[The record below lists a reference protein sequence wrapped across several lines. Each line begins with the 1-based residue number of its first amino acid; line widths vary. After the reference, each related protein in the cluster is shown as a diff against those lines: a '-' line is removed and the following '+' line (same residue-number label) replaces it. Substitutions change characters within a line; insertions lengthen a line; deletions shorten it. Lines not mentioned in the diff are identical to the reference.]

1 MYCAVL
7 KIVYLIILLL
17 CVYNL
22 RLLPC
27 DIYIS
32 IFNIMRLTNVF
43 FLRFPGKAMQKQK
56 SKNKLKPRE
65 LNRKGAEKEGT
76 DMDAFVN
83 TVSAAKTAEIKQ
95 DNKEQHAPAPKDSN
109 KEPGREISKDIKEK
123 DNYESKK
130 EKEILPV
137 HPKTEKHASTEV
149 SKDSTPVQQASHVVD
164 KPPASKESSIKSED
178 SAFNAVVA
186 SPNDVVDHAAII
198 EEMHLE
204 ALVAQKNEE
213 NFKVSALHASND
225 EKATTTVTSA
235 ITEKK
240 QEVEVSSGSGN
251 APAEVAA
258 PSVNKAP
265 LLKYLYKEG
274 QWSPVNMSGRKSYDR
289 DFLLRLQFDPN
300 SKQKPANLPNLQA
313 VLKDSLQ
320 VWSRYVFTYI
330 ILYVYSIAMFYLTSA
345 FDFAEY
351 A

>member
-1 MYCAVL
+1 
-7 KIVYLIILLL
+7 
-17 CVYNL
+17 
-22 RLLPC
+22 
-27 DIYIS
+27 
-32 IFNIMRLTNVF
+32 
-43 FLRFPGKAMQKQK
+43 MQKQK
-56 SKNKLKPRE
+56 SKNKMKPRE

-95 DNKEQHAPAPKDSN
+95 DNKEQHAPVPKDSN
-109 KEPGREISKDIKEK
+109 KEPSREISKDIKEK

-137 HPKTEKHASTEV
+137 HAKTEKHVSTEV
-149 SKDSTPVQQASHVVD
+149 PKDSTPVQQASHVVD
-164 KPPASKESSIKSED
+164 KPPTKESSIKLED
-178 SAFNAVVA
+178 STFNALPTA
-186 SPNDVVDHAAII
+186 SPNDVVDHAVVI

-225 EKATTTVTSA
+225 EKATTVVTSV

-240 QEVEVSSGSGN
+240 QEVEISTGSGN
-251 APAEVAA
+251 APAEVVA
-258 PSVNKAP
+258 PSANKIP

-300 SKQKPANLPNLQA
+300 SKLKPANLPNLQA

-320 VWSRYVFTYI
+320 V
-330 ILYVYSIAMFYLTSA
+330 
-345 FDFAEY
+345 
-351 A
+351 